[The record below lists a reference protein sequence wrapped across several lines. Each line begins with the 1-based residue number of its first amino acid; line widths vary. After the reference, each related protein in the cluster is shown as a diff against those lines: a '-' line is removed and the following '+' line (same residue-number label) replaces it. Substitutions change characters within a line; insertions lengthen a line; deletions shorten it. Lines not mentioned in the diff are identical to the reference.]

1 MKDSINMF
9 ENSNTGL
16 NILINGNKSTESD
29 TKISFENSNDALD
42 SLYETYID
50 SVNRF
55 IEHKSTLHSE
65 NLLMNHM
72 KFEKSENG
80 NLDSS
85 ICESVELKVNQAE
98 INLNMCIE
106 KIQTWVKI
114 LENSINDNDDWNYC
128 VETSKKIVEIINND
142 CVDEESLLKVV
153 KESLMYCENTTWNKD
168 IDKSIN
174 ILKEGDK
181 IMKNTRVSQLIAK
194 KEVNLNEFK
203 LIAESAELVNE
214 VNEFKQS
221 IDNLKI
227 KIYDNDGEVTQEAY
241 EMLMDLDVLEEG
253 LKEKIKNAGEK
264 RIDKKIAKKEAQIEK
279 LKGNIESKREEI
291 NGLKEK
297 LAQAEEG
304 GVEKQIKRAKRNLE
318 NAEFDIEE
326 IEEDI
331 EIIKGEI
338 EKLKGKKKAQPEE
351 VCSESY
357 ISLVF
362 DDEVLEESYVEEGVK
377 EKIAQIKDK
386 RIAKKIAKKE
396 AQIEKIKAK
405 IEAEKQKE
413 NRDFDIEEM
422 EEDIAAYEKEIE
434 KLKSK
439 VKKDEGEMTQE
450 AYEMLMDLD
459 VLEEGLKAKV
469 KAIGDKKLN
478 KKLAKRENLL
488 GKMKQMLVDV
498 QDEGHKEKLQ
508 SDIAELEGD
517 IEKIRAKMEKNIDEV
532 VQESY
537 LDVVFESNIFDEIE
551 EYDYLDEG
559 LRQKIRGMK
568 DDHLVKKID
577 KKEAKVAE
585 KKIKLGEMETPKD
598 DKKKEKVEKEIEKL
612 EKEIERLKGKV
623 KSEPG
628 DNIVE
633 GQCESFDADVQ
644 ELLML
649 ESMIADYEEKIE
661 AKQQA
666 LNESYSYKN
675 EVEIEILE
683 EGLKEMKEKVGE
695 KMDSLSAKCLK
706 WVASKYKSQ
715 ISIEKHIEEL
725 QATIQDAQNLLK
737 ERESEGKGKKIGR
750 CVGRVITAIVS
761 PPLLMI
767 LKSNA
772 TGLSTDKDL
781 RKAIKYANMEIE
793 VFREQK
799 RKLDELGK
807 EETVQESTE
816 ELFTLE
822 ESIEIHSLLES
833 IIEFEEKIEAK
844 QQALNESYSYR
855 NEVEIEILEEGL
867 KNAVDKLSDAMKKKA
882 LDWVCTKYNTSEA
895 AAKAIDTLT
904 KKLQNAKLS
913 FELLKARGA
922 DKAEDAHAN
931 IMGLASNISACGPLK
946 NIVSSITKGKV
957 IASVGVASALIAL
970 GGVLIKLY
978 KKRKAELDNK
988 SEEPTQEST
997 EELFTLEEATE
1008 LFMMIE
1014 SIVEQ
1019 EEKLEARQQALNESY
1034 SYRAEVEI
1042 DVLEEGLKEKLDNM
1056 NQKIYNSVAKKF
1068 KSITALNKHIEKIN
1082 INIESAETIMKE
1094 RESEGLVK
1102 KITRVAGNLLTTLCI
1117 GTTLQNTVAMTIS
1130 TNKQLKNVIKYA
1142 NMEINAC
1149 KKRISELE
1157 KLHSDEKSQEPVG
1170 ESTDYKET
1178 FKQEL
1183 DKIDFED

>member
-9 ENSNTGL
+9 ENNNNGL
-16 NILINGNKSTESD
+16 NLLINGNKSTESD

-85 ICESVELKVNQAE
+85 ISESVELKLNQTE
-98 INLNMCIE
+98 INLNTAIE

-128 VETSKKIVEIINND
+128 IETSKKIVEVINSDYN
-142 CVDEESLLKVV
+142 DEESILKVV
-153 KESLMYCENTTWNKD
+153 KESLMCCENTTWNKD

-194 KEVNLNEFK
+194 KEANLNEFK

-264 RIDKKIAKKEAQIEK
+264 RIDKKIAKKESQIEK
-279 LKGNIESKREEI
+279 LKGKIESKREEI

-377 EKIAQIKDK
+377 EKLAQIKDK

-413 NRDFDIEEM
+413 NSDFDIEEM
-422 EEDIAAYEKEIE
+422 EEDIAAYEREIE

-450 AYEMLMDLD
+450 AYEILMDLD
-459 VLEEGLKAKV
+459 VLEEGLRAKI
-469 KAIGDKKLN
+469 KKIGDKKLN
-478 KKLAKRENLL
+478 KKLEKRENLL

-537 LDVVFESNIFDEIE
+537 LDCVFESNVFDEIE

-568 DDHLVKKID
+568 DDQLVKKID

-628 DNIVE
+628 EGIVE
-633 GQCESFDADVQ
+633 GQCESTEFDQDVIDMM
-644 ELLML
+644 ML
-649 ESMIADYEEKIE
+649 ESQIIELEEKIE
-661 AKQQA
+661 SKQQA
-666 LNESYSYKN
+666 LTESYSYRT
-675 EVEIEILE
+675 EVEIEVLE
-683 EGLKEMKEKVGE
+683 EGLKEMKAKLGETREKLVI
-695 KMDSLSAKCLK
+695 KCNN
-706 WVASKYKSQ
+706 WVAKKYNSAIRVKRHLEA
-715 ISIEKHIEEL
+715 I
-725 QATIQDAQNLLK
+725 DARLEDAHTLLK
-737 ERESEGKGKKIGR
+737 ERETEGKGKKIARVAGR
-750 CVGRVITAIVS
+750 IATAMVF
-761 PPLLMI
+761 PPLLI
-767 LKSNA
+767 FLKQLG
-772 TGLSTDKDL
+772 TGVSSEKDL
-781 RKAIKYANMEIE
+781 RNILKYANIE
-793 VFREQK
+793 KDAFKK
-799 RKLDELGK
+799 RLKELEGS
-807 EETVQESTE
+807 EESQETTQESLSIEEATE
-816 ELFTLE
+816 IMMLI
-822 ESIEIHSLLES
+822 ESIV
-833 IIEFEEKIEAK
+833 EFEEKIEAK
-844 QQALNESYSYR
+844 QQALTESYSYR
-855 NEVEIEILEEGL
+855 TEVEIE
-867 KNAVDKLSDAMKKKA
+867 
-882 LDWVCTKYNTSEA
+882 
-895 AAKAIDTLT
+895 
-904 KKLQNAKLS
+904 
-913 FELLKARGA
+913 
-922 DKAEDAHAN
+922 
-931 IMGLASNISACGPLK
+931 
-946 NIVSSITKGKV
+946 
-957 IASVGVASALIAL
+957 
-970 GGVLIKLY
+970 
-978 KKRKAELDNK
+978 
-988 SEEPTQEST
+988 
-997 EELFTLEEATE
+997 
-1008 LFMMIE
+1008 
-1014 SIVEQ
+1014 
-1019 EEKLEARQQALNESY
+1019 
-1034 SYRAEVEI
+1034 
-1042 DVLEEGLKEKLDNM
+1042 VLEEGLKEKLDNM

-1082 INIESAETIMKE
+1082 INIETAETIMKE

-1117 GTTLQNTVAMTIS
+1117 GTTLQNTKAMTIS

>member
-9 ENSNTGL
+9 ENNNTGL
-16 NILINGNKSTESD
+16 NLLINGNKSTESD

-72 KFEKSENG
+72 KFEKSESG

-128 VETSKKIVEIINND
+128 VETSKKIVEIISND

-153 KESLMYCENTTWNKD
+153 KESLMCCENTTWNKD

-194 KEVNLNEFK
+194 KEANLNEFK

-214 VNEFKQS
+214 VNEIKQS

-279 LKGNIESKREEI
+279 IKGEIESKQEEVK
-291 NGLKEK
+291 GLKEK
-297 LAQAEEG
+297 LSQAEEG

-326 IEEDI
+326 MEEDI

-338 EKLKGKKKAQPEE
+338 EKLKGKKKVQPEE

-377 EKIAQIKDK
+377 EKISQIKDK

-434 KLKSK
+434 KLKEK
-439 VKKDEGEMTQE
+439 VKAADGEMTQEAYAILESLDVLEEGLKEKVSAKMSGIKDKRVAKKIAKKEAQIEKIKSRLEKEKEEHEANMAEYREDLAACREKGDEKGAAKIEKRMEKEKDNHAFGIEEMEEDIRIIEGEIEKLKEKVKAADGEMTQE
-450 AYEMLMDLD
+450 AYEILMDLE
-459 VLEEGLKAKV
+459 VLEEGLRAKI
-469 KAIGDKKLN
+469 KKIGDKKLN
-478 KKLAKRENLL
+478 KKLEKRENLL
-488 GKMKQMLVDV
+488 GKMKQMLADV

-508 SDIAELEGD
+508 NDIAELEGD

-537 LDVVFESNIFDEIE
+537 LEVVFEYTEIDMLDEDE
-551 EYDYLDEG
+551 YLDEG

-568 DDHLVKKID
+568 DDHLVKKVD
-577 KKEAKVAE
+577 KKEAKLAE
-585 KKIKLGEMETPKD
+585 KKIQLGEMETPED
-598 DKKKEKVEKEIEKL
+598 DKKKAKVEKEIEKL
-612 EKEIERLKGKV
+612 EKEIERLKGKI

-628 DNIVE
+628 ENIVE
-633 GQCESFDADVQ
+633 GQCESFEIDEDAIGMM
-644 ELLML
+644 ML
-649 ESMIADYEEKIE
+649 ESQIIELEEKIE

-666 LNESYSYKN
+666 LTESYSYRT
-675 EVEIEILE
+675 EVEIEVLE
-683 EGLKEMKEKVGE
+683 EGLKELKEKLGAKSDVRREKRYE
-695 KMDSLSAKCLK
+695 KMKK
-706 WVASKYKSQ
+706 KFKS
-715 ISIEKHIEEL
+715 ETRLRKHIEEL
-725 QATIQDAQNLLK
+725 KMRIEEAETIKK
-737 ERESEGKGKKIGR
+737 EKESESKSKKVAKV
-750 CVGRVITAIVS
+750 VGSIIAAVGLGIVIS
-761 PPLLMI
+761 GP
-767 LKSNA
+767 SNEQ
-772 TGLSTDKDL
+772 LD
-781 RKAIKYANMEIE
+781 KAIKYANMEIKAAE
-793 VFREQK
+793 K
-799 RKLDELGK
+799 RIKEL
-807 EETVQESTE
+807 E
-816 ELFTLE
+816 
-822 ESIEIHSLLES
+822 
-833 IIEFEEKIEAK
+833 
-844 QQALNESYSYR
+844 N
-855 NEVEIEILEEGL
+855 
-867 KNAVDKLSDAMKKKA
+867 
-882 LDWVCTKYNTSEA
+882 
-895 AAKAIDTLT
+895 
-904 KKLQNAKLS
+904 
-913 FELLKARGA
+913 LKA
-922 DKAEDAHAN
+922 
-931 IMGLASNISACGPLK
+931 
-946 NIVSSITKGKV
+946 
-957 IASVGVASALIAL
+957 
-970 GGVLIKLY
+970 
-978 KKRKAELDNK
+978 
-988 SEEPTQEST
+988 EPQ
-997 EELFTLEEATE
+997 EEA
-1008 LFMMIE
+1008 
-1014 SIVEQ
+1014 
-1019 EEKLEARQQALNESY
+1019 
-1034 SYRAEVEI
+1034 
-1042 DVLEEGLKEKLDNM
+1042 
-1056 NQKIYNSVAKKF
+1056 
-1068 KSITALNKHIEKIN
+1068 
-1082 INIESAETIMKE
+1082 
-1094 RESEGLVK
+1094 
-1102 KITRVAGNLLTTLCI
+1102 
-1117 GTTLQNTVAMTIS
+1117 
-1130 TNKQLKNVIKYA
+1130 
-1142 NMEINAC
+1142 
-1149 KKRISELE
+1149 
-1157 KLHSDEKSQEPVG
+1157 PVQ